1 MTQLKETPTEEL
13 VPQSTRLLQELL
25 VQRAKID
32 LLEQEL
38 ATLHS
43 LQQLTATELAKARQQ
58 MELDEEA
65 ISKAIGVLGHELELA
80 RAMAAHT
87 KADAEEQAQKHAA
100 VLQETIRS
108 HEAEMSALKN
118 KVSPSAV

>member
-1 MTQLKETPTEEL
+1 MTQLKETQTEEL

-38 ATLHS
+38 ATLRS
-43 LQQLTATELAKARQQ
+43 LQQQTATELAKARQQ

-87 KADAEEQAQKHAA
+87 KADAEEQALK
-100 VLQETIRS
+100 
-108 HEAEMSALKN
+108 HEAEMKQMKQQHSKDIEALR
-118 KVSPSAV
+118 